1 MTDSEYVF
9 QQDIKERKSQV
20 NGARHR
26 KCGSKSKKC
35 TLPSDML
42 TAKEIK
48 ERSGEVISMNP
59 QKRYNLGEF
68 HQFPDDIKGIY
79 IKAIQKRFHVGS
91 GDIAEMF
98 GMKPDAF
105 RNYALMHNINV
116 ENFIPSDTELKAWG
130 AWCSGEPIP
139 AIQESKQE
147 ELLPKT
153 YDELKAMSDDEL
165 KAYLDAIT
173 KRFQVSITRISR
185 FMCGKTPSVLPALLE
200 RRGIPFEKGVR
211 GSDEN
216 RKAFHDW
223 LADKQVVETEVVKNE
238 PVQTGAVHISK
249 DISLDLTGDPRAV
262 ADKMIELANLLGVS
276 SITIKIT
283 AIE

>member
-68 HQFPDDIKGIY
+68 HKFPDDIKGIY
-79 IKAIQKRFHVGS
+79 IKAIQKRFHVGPS
-91 GDIAEMF
+91 DIAEML
-98 GMKPDAF
+98 GMKPEAF
-105 RNYALMHNINV
+105 RNYALMHNIIV
-116 ENFIPSDTELKAWG
+116 ENFMPSDTELQAWN

-139 AIQESKQE
+139 VVPTQKQE
-147 ELLPKT
+147 EPLPKS
-153 YDELKAMSDDEL
+153 YEELKAMSDDEL

-173 KRFQVSITRISR
+173 KRFQVSMTRISR
-185 FMCGKTPSVLPALLE
+185 FMCGKMPSVLPALLE
-200 RRGIPFEKGVR
+200 RRGIPFEKGIR
-211 GSDEN
+211 GSDED

-223 LADKQVVETEVVKNE
+223 LADKPVVETEVVKNE
-238 PVQTGAVHISK
+238 PVQTGTVHISK

-262 ADKMIELANLLGVS
+262 ADKMIELADLLGVS

>member
-42 TAKEIK
+42 TAKEIR

-79 IKAIQKRFHVGS
+79 IKAIQKRFHVGPS
-91 GDIAEMF
+91 DIAEMF

-105 RNYALMHNINV
+105 HNYALMHNIV
-116 ENFIPSDTELKAWG
+116 VQNFMPSDEELKAWNK
-130 AWCSGEPIP
+130 WCAGEPIP
-139 AIQESKQE
+139 VVPIQKHE
-147 ELLPKT
+147 ELLPKS
-153 YDELKAMSDDEL
+153 YEELKAMGDDEL
-165 KAYLDAIT
+165 KAYLDAVT
-173 KRFQVSITRISR
+173 ERFQVRITRISR

-200 RRGIPFEKGVR
+200 RRGIPFEKGIR
-211 GSDEN
+211 GSDED

-223 LADKQVVETEVVKNE
+223 LADKPVMETEVVKNE

-249 DISLDLTGDPRAV
+249 DINLDLTGDPRAV
-262 ADKMIELANLLGVS
+262 ANKMIELADLLGVS

>member
-9 QQDIKERKSQV
+9 QQDIKERKQQV

-26 KCGSKSKKC
+26 KRGSKSKKC
-35 TLPSDML
+35 SLPSDTL

-48 ERSGEVISMNP
+48 ERCGAIITMNP
-59 QKRYNLGEF
+59 QKRYSLNEF

-91 GDIAEMF
+91 SDIAEMF
-98 GMKPDAF
+98 GMKSDAF
-105 RNYALMHNINV
+105 RNYALMHNIIV
-116 ENFIPSDTELKAWG
+116 ENFIPSDMELRAWN
-130 AWCSGEPIP
+130 AWCAGEPIP
-139 AIQESKQE
+139 VIQEPKQE
-147 ELLPKT
+147 ELLPKS
-153 YDELKAMSDDEL
+153 YNELKAMNDDEL

-173 KRFQVSITRISR
+173 KRFQVSMTRISR

-200 RRGIPFEKGVR
+200 RRGISFEKGIR
-211 GSDEN
+211 GSDKD

-223 LADKQVVETEVVKNE
+223 LSDRPAVETEVVKNE
-238 PVQTGAVHISK
+238 PIQTGSVHISK
-249 DISLDLTGDPRAV
+249 DVNLDLTGDPRAV
-262 ADKMIELANLLGVS
+262 ADKMIELANLLGAG